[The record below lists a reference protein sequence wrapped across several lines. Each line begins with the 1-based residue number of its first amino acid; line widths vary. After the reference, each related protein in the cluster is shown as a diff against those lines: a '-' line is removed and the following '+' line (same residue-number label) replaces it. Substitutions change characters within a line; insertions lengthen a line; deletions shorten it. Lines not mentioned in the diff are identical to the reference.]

1 MVGSVPALLSDD
13 LAVGGVGLS
22 FDDSREEV
30 SVLSVSGPSEGSW
43 VRAVLT
49 AEGVQ
54 TGFSGCEVP
63 TNGCLFSLA
72 S

>member
-1 MVGSVPALLSDD
+1 MTIPEKRSL
-13 LAVGGVGLS
+13 
-22 FDDSREEV
+22 FFCE
-30 SVLSVSGPSEGSW
+30 GPSEGSW

-54 TGFSGCEVP
+54 TGLSGCEVP
-63 TNGCLFSLA
+63 TIGCLFSLA